1 MNKMRYI
8 FTLVVIAMAMGA
20 TSQELSKEITIDK
33 DIVPELKET
42 SKMTISPQIP
52 VSTIKHSPLTFNDRA
67 KTAEV
72 PTFITRLEPADNVDT
87 MKLSPYRGY
96 AMLGYFPIYNLDFSA
111 GYRIVDTEAI
121 KLNAWAQYNG
131 KNYDG
136 KVRNGEELTFD
147 DHEVNVD
154 IDFAYR
160 VSQRTL
166 LTAVAG
172 YTFNAFTYPW
182 KKGFAQN
189 VHRANVDAKWLSSIG
204 GLKYNFGLGY
214 SYFGFEKG
222 ISATTQVEVDSLAEN
237 FGFDFGNALKPVK
250 EHVGY
255 VNAGATIEM
264 SDLST
269 VGLDFATTMLFD
281 EHSTTEWW
289 ARYYG
294 SSCYANYKP
303 YNRAIFSL
311 TPHYDLTYKNLK
323 AKIGVKLDFQAGASV
338 NKNFTIAPDVHFDWS
353 TTNLDWAGFSTLSV
367 YANVTGGVHANSLN
381 SMFEESHYF
390 SPLMAYDQS
399 ELPLVADAGVI
410 FGPFKGATLEVFG
423 GYAMANDWYMPIVDA
438 EERWHEN
445 YNQKMEQTDIRGW
458 HLGIGASYSYKK
470 WAKIEARY
478 TVAPQQSDK
487 HYYLDHFADKK
498 SYGYYMWR
506 DRAKHVVN
514 ASLVVTPISSLDISL
529 DYEYRGG
536 RHTYELIFH
545 SNQFI
550 NAFEYNRVSLG
561 QVNNL
566 SLGGLYRFTDQW
578 SFFARLEN
586 LFNHKYELVYD
597 IPSQGFTGLVGAT
610 YKF

>member
-131 KNYDG
+131 KTYDG

-214 SYFGFEKG
+214 SYFGYEKG
-222 ISATTQVEVDSLAEN
+222 ISAATQVEVDSLAEK
-237 FGFDFGNALKPVK
+237 FGFEFGKALNPIK

-281 EHSTTEWW
+281 EHSTIEWW
-289 ARYYG
+289 ARYFGYG
-294 SSCYANYKP
+294 IGASNYQDYHP

-311 TPHYDLTYKNLK
+311 TPHYDLKYRNIK

-353 TTNLDWAGFSTLSV
+353 TTSLDWAGFTTLSA
-367 YANVTGGVHANSLN
+367 YANFTGGAQANTMS

-390 SPLMAYDQS
+390 TPLMAYDQS
-399 ELPLVADAGVI
+399 ELPMVADAGVI

-423 GYAMANDWYMPIVDA
+423 GYAFANDWYMPIVDID
-438 EERWHEN
+438 EQLYGN
-445 YNQKMEQTDIRGW
+445 YNKKMEQVDMRGW
-458 HLGIGASYSYKK
+458 HVGAAASYSYKN
-470 WAKIEARY
+470 WGKISARY
-478 TVAPQQSDK
+478 TYAPQ
-487 HYYLDHFADKK
+487 K
-498 SYGYYMWR
+498 SLKDGYYMWR
-506 DRAKHVVN
+506 DRANHVVN
-514 ASLVVTPISSLDISL
+514 ASLVVTPIAPLDITL
-529 DYEYRGG
+529 DYEYRAG
-536 RHTYELIFH
+536 RHAYKQQTTDFVGERV
-545 SNQFI
+545 
-550 NAFEYNRVSLG
+550 EYQKVSLG

-586 LFNHKYELVYD
+586 LFNHKYELLYD

>member
-131 KNYDG
+131 KNYEGISRKGD
-136 KVRNGEELTFD
+136 EMTID
-147 DHEVNVD
+147 DHEVNVEVD
-154 IDFAYR
+154 YAHRIGQK
-160 VSQRTL
+160 SL
-166 LTAVAG
+166 LTAAAG

-189 VHRANVDAKWLSSIG
+189 VHRANIDAKWLSSIG
-204 GLKYNFGLGY
+204 GLKYNFALGY
-214 SYFGFEKG
+214 NYFGFTKG
-222 ISATTQVEVDSLAEN
+222 VSDSIQADVKTLYDE
-237 FGFDFGNALKPVK
+237 FGFEFGKALNPIK

-281 EHSTTEWW
+281 EHSNVEWW
-289 ARYYG
+289 ARYFG
-294 SSCYANYKP
+294 EGHGASNYEDYRP
-303 YNRAIFSL
+303 YNRAIISL
-311 TPHYDLTYKNLK
+311 TPHYDLKYKNIN
-323 AKIGVKLDFQAGASV
+323 AKIGVKLDFQVGATA
-338 NKNFTIAPDVHFDWS
+338 NKHFTVAPDVHFDWS
-353 TTNLDWAGFSTLSV
+353 TTSLDWAGFTTLSV
-367 YANVTGGVHANSLN
+367 YANFTGGAQANTMS

-390 SPLMAYDQS
+390 TPLMAYDQS
-399 ELPLVADAGVI
+399 ELPMVADAGVI

-423 GYAMANDWYMPIVDA
+423 GYAFANDWYMPIVDMD
-438 EERWHEN
+438 EQMYGNHN
-445 YNQKMEQTDIRGW
+445 KKMEQVNMRGW
-458 HLGIGASYSYKK
+458 HIGTAASYSYKN
-470 WAKIEARY
+470 WGKISARY
-478 TVAPQQSDK
+478 TYAPQESLK
-487 HYYLDHFADKK
+487 E
-498 SYGYYMWR
+498 GYYMWR
-506 DRAKHVVN
+506 DRANHVVN
-514 ASLVVTPISSLDISL
+514 ASLVVTPIAPLDITL
-529 DYEYRGG
+529 DYEYRAG
-536 RHTYELIFH
+536 RHVYKHQTHAIDLLGITPGYEKT
-545 SNQFI
+545 
-550 NAFEYNRVSLG
+550 SLR
-561 QVNNL
+561 QVNDL
-566 SLGGLYRFTDQW
+566 SLGALYRFTDQW

-586 LFNHKYELVYD
+586 LFNHKYELLYD